1 MVCFSTMICV
11 HAGVVKVWQC
21 ITHESMNTPLVVDL
35 ITGST
40 ASINSYIMAQTAV
53 ILSNSAIINVLVT
66 VLLE

>member
-11 HAGVVKVWQC
+11 HAGVVNVWQC
-21 ITHESMNTPLVVDL
+21 ITHESMNTPLVVDS